1 MKKRSSMRLK
11 SILAAAVM
19 AISLLSPAM
28 SGGTG
33 AAYAAEEGITVQ
45 FEQPYAI
52 KDQALT
58 VTVSGVQDTGDLTY
72 EWSVGGNKLDIRN
85 DTYTPVEADLEKMIQ
100 VTVRAADGKSL
111 GNCEM
116 YFSEIPVIYIET
128 EDRKEIT
135 SKEVYLDADMRMQGS
150 EKYNTGLYNGKTKI
164 RGRGNATWSN
174 PKKPYKLKLDKSSD
188 ILGMGKSKHWVLLAN
203 YVDASLLRNKVSYDF
218 SGAMGMPYMQS
229 VHADVILNGSYIGN
243 YQLCEQV
250 KLEED
255 RVNIEGFEDKVKD
268 AAKAISKKEG
278 IDKDT
283 LEDSMIENLEW
294 VTSDQVEFEGK
305 VYKVSDYCEPI
316 DITGGYLLEL
326 DYYDDEVS
334 QIITNAGKRVK
345 FKNPEYAVT
354 NDELYNYVKKY
365 LNTFEAAV
373 YAKDF
378 HTEYEGKNVHY
389 TDLFDLNSLIQFWLV
404 QEIFFNWDGMNNSN
418 YMYKE
423 VDGLMYMGPIW
434 DMDNTAGN
442 GGTGS
447 TTTWQTFGFDF
458 WQHPNQWYRSIT
470 KDPYFIVQACNYY
483 HSIRDT
489 LIADMVNQITEL
501 DKEIHISGRANINRW
516 HSGYFTSQVNGF
528 KNWMENHLSWM
539 DQQFVSPQKMIESLG
554 QYSEYGYRPDT
565 SIGIDTEESE
575 GKILLEIQA
584 ASAECVSV
592 YINGK
597 LLGVEEM
604 TGDKVSLQAD
614 RAFFTTD
621 GTPNTVQVFRCTAD
635 GKPGESN
642 FATFESPEL
651 IEVPDPEK
659 PDPDKPDPDKPDPE
673 KPDPEKPDPDKTDPD
688 KSDPEK
694 PDPDKTDPDNLNS
707 DSPGQDQE
715 NPNGLSQPGTSD
727 ISGQNKFNV
736 SSLKLQKGQSAKV
749 LELAETAVA
758 GDQVVRWSSSKPE
771 TVKVNAKTGKLS
783 AKKTGSAVI
792 TATLKSGASVT
803 CKVTVTKKP
812 VATKKITLAKS
823 SVSLKRGKKYKI
835 NIKVRLP
842 LTANDK
848 ITYRSQNSKIAVVSA
863 KGTVTAK
870 KKGQT
875 SITVK
880 AASGKK
886 AKLKIKVL

>member
-1 MKKRSSMRLK
+1 MKKKSSMRLK

-19 AISLLSPAM
+19 VMSLLSPAM
-28 SGGTG
+28 YGGRGT
-33 AAYAAEEGITVQ
+33 AYAAEEGITVQ
-45 FEQPYAI
+45 FEQSFAVKGQP
-52 KDQALT
+52 LT
-58 VTVSGVQDTGDLTY
+58 VSVSGVQDGDILTY
-72 EWSVGGNKLDIRN
+72 EWSIGGNKLDMKN
-85 DTYTPVEADLEKMIQ
+85 DTYTPAEEDLEKMIQ
-100 VTVRAADGKSL
+100 VTVRAADGKAL
-111 GNCEM
+111 GSCEM

-128 EDRKEIT
+128 ENRREIT
-135 SKEVYLDADMRMQGS
+135 SKETYLNADMRIQGS
-150 EKYNTGLYNGKTKI
+150 EKYNTGLYNGKTQI
-164 RGRGNATWSN
+164 RGRGNATWDN

-188 ILGMGKSKHWVLLAN
+188 IFGMGKSKHWVLLAN

-229 VHADVILNGSYIGN
+229 VHVDVILNGSYIGN
-243 YQLCEQV
+243 YQFCEQV
-250 KLEED
+250 KLEEG

-278 IDKDT
+278 IDKDA

-294 VTSDQVEFEGK
+294 VTSDKVRFEGK
-305 VYKVSDYCEPI
+305 EYTVSDYCEPI

-326 DYYDDEVS
+326 DYYDDEIS
-334 QIITNAGKRVK
+334 QIITNGGKRVK

-354 NDELYNYVKKY
+354 NKELYNYVKDY
-365 LNTFEAAV
+365 LNTFEAAIS
-373 YAKDF
+373 AKDF

-389 TDLFDLNSLIQFWLV
+389 SELFDLNSLIQFWLV

-418 YMYKE
+418 YMYKD

-434 DMDNTAGN
+434 DMDNTSGN

-447 TTTWQTFGFDF
+447 TTTWQTFGFNF

-470 KDPYFIVQACNYY
+470 KDPYFIVQAYYYY
-483 HSIRDT
+483 HTIRDT
-489 LIADMVNQITEL
+489 LIADMVNQIDEL
-501 DKEIHISGRANINRW
+501 DSEVHISGRANTNKW
-516 HSGYFTSQVNGF
+516 HSGSYFTNHVNSL
-528 KNWMENHLSWM
+528 KSWMERHLSWM
-539 DQQFVSPQKMIESLG
+539 DEQFASPQRMIGSLG

-565 SIGIDTEESE
+565 SIAIEAQESE
-575 GKILLEIQA
+575 GEILLEIQA
-584 ASAECVSV
+584 AGAECVSV

-597 LLGVEEM
+597 SMGVKEM
-604 TGDKVSLQAD
+604 AGDKVSLQAE

-635 GKPGESN
+635 GTPGESN
-642 FATFESPEL
+642 FATFESPEPV
-651 IEVPDPEK
+651 ETPEPDKPDPNK
-659 PDPDKPDPDKPDPE
+659 PDPDKPDPDKPDP
-673 KPDPEKPDPDKTDPD
+673 
-688 KSDPEK
+688 
-694 PDPDKTDPDNLNS
+694 
-707 DSPGQDQE
+707 
-715 NPNGLSQPGTSD
+715 D
-727 ISGQNKFNV
+727 ISGQNGLSEKKKKNRLNV
-736 SSLKLQKGQSAKV
+736 SSLKMQKGQSAKV
-749 LELAETAVA
+749 LELAKASMA
-758 GDQVVRWSSSKPE
+758 GDRIVRWSSSKPK

-823 SVSLKRGKKYKI
+823 SVSLKRGRKYKI
-835 NIKVRLP
+835 KIKNRLP

-848 ITYRSQNSKIAVVSA
+848 IIYRSQNSKVAAVSA

-870 KKGQT
+870 KKGKT

-886 AKLKIKVL
+886 VKLKVKVR